1 MIFLKTVY
9 TVLFAWLI
17 FRVVRLTNEDRKTLF
32 YSSTN
37 ILTSPGFSQARHMR
51 KDSTS
56 LSILRTVRNASALLQ
71 RSSLPPLMLVLLAND
86 VQLNPGPSHPIPA
99 KPCKT
104 NPNDLKVLYL
114 NARSLKSF
122 VPADYITVLQTP
134 LLMPVSVF

>member
-1 MIFLKTVY
+1 MIFLKTVHS
-9 TVLFAWLI
+9 VLFAWLI

-37 ILTSPGFSQARHMR
+37 ILTSSCYSQAHRMR

-56 LSILRTVRNASALLQ
+56 LSIIRAVRNASVLLQ
-71 RSSLPPLMLVLLAND
+71 RSSLPLMLVLLAND
-86 VQLNPGPSHPIPA
+86 VQLNPGPSNPITA

-104 NPNDLKVLYL
+104 NPSDLKVLYL

-122 VPADYITVLQTP
+122 VPADNDTSDKVCKITLLQE
-134 LLMPVSVF
+134 